1 MRRNIH
7 KLAAFFRL
15 SYKVSPSYIV
25 LVVLNTVIG
34 FLQVLSNVLLPKFL
48 VDELTGAKDI
58 SMLLLFG
65 GLIVLANVF
74 FAFLTNT
81 MKRFM
86 SVKNELVNDR
96 MMRAL
101 GKKIMNVEFSH
112 LETPYYLDLKE
123 RAAFV
128 LTNQGVL
135 SSLVDTA
142 ANTVKN
148 VFTVA
153 GLLVVLLTFSPF
165 LVLFLVFTIVL
176 TVLINASFTKYQT
189 NFFQELIPVNRRY
202 GYYFG
207 LCFDEKLQKDVR
219 LYDMGE
225 MMVHSVARE
234 NNTINTWFS
243 SFWHKLGNIQGLYG
257 IINDLQAAIVY
268 GYTGLRAL
276 SSMLGPQI
284 SLGSFTMYISAA
296 ISFTTAVTQTG
307 EQFVRLWQNLAY
319 LEPFMELMALP
330 DESEQKG
337 EPFPETVASIEFKDV
352 SFCYPG
358 SDKLVLDGISFII
371 HQGEKISVVGLNG
384 AGKTTLVKL
393 LCRLYKPNSGSI
405 LINGRDIFSYDNEGY
420 RARIA
425 AVFQDYKLF
434 DFTIEENVTCG
445 EAGEDSARAMEL
457 IDKVGLKEKIESL
470 PNGMRS
476 LFGKSYD
483 PEGIE
488 MSGGQNQKVAIA
500 RALYKD
506 ASLIIL
512 DEPTSALDPLAEAE
526 IYEHFNALVG
536 EKTALY
542 ISHRMSSS
550 VFCDRVLVIENGAV
564 HDFDKHINL
573 MQKTDS
579 LYYKLFMAQADNY
592 RIETTATG
600 HDQGTQ
606 RAY

>member
-48 VDELTGAKDI
+48 VDELTGARDI

-153 GLLVVLLTFSPF
+153 GLLVLLLTFSPF

-202 GYYFG
+202 GY
-207 LCFDEKLQKDVR
+207 
-219 LYDMGE
+219 
-225 MMVHSVARE
+225 
-234 NNTINTWFS
+234 
-243 SFWHKLGNIQGLYG
+243 
-257 IINDLQAAIVY
+257 
-268 GYTGLRAL
+268 
-276 SSMLGPQI
+276 
-284 SLGSFTMYISAA
+284 
-296 ISFTTAVTQTG
+296 
-307 EQFVRLWQNLAY
+307 
-319 LEPFMELMALP
+319 
-330 DESEQKG
+330 
-337 EPFPETVASIEFKDV
+337 
-352 SFCYPG
+352 
-358 SDKLVLDGISFII
+358 
-371 HQGEKISVVGLNG
+371 
-384 AGKTTLVKL
+384 
-393 LCRLYKPNSGSI
+393 
-405 LINGRDIFSYDNEGY
+405 
-420 RARIA
+420 
-425 AVFQDYKLF
+425 
-434 DFTIEENVTCG
+434 
-445 EAGEDSARAMEL
+445 
-457 IDKVGLKEKIESL
+457 
-470 PNGMRS
+470 
-476 LFGKSYD
+476 
-483 PEGIE
+483 
-488 MSGGQNQKVAIA
+488 
-500 RALYKD
+500 
-506 ASLIIL
+506 
-512 DEPTSALDPLAEAE
+512 
-526 IYEHFNALVG
+526 
-536 EKTALY
+536 
-542 ISHRMSSS
+542 
-550 VFCDRVLVIENGAV
+550 
-564 HDFDKHINL
+564 
-573 MQKTDS
+573 
-579 LYYKLFMAQADNY
+579 
-592 RIETTATG
+592 
-600 HDQGTQ
+600 
-606 RAY
+606 

>member
-1 MRRNIH
+1 MRKNFK

-15 SYKVSPSYIV
+15 SWQVSPSYIF
-25 LVVLNTVIG
+25 LVALNTAVG
-34 FLQVLSNVLLPKFL
+34 FLQMLSNVLLPKYL
-48 VDELTGAKDI
+48 VDELMGAKDI
-58 SMLLLFG
+58 SMLLLWG
-65 GLIVLANVF
+65 GLIVGANVF
-74 FAFLTNT
+74 FAFLNNIL
-81 MKRFM
+81 KRFM
-86 SVKNELVNDR
+86 SVKNELVNDK
-96 MMRAL
+96 MQEAL

-128 LTNQGVL
+128 LVNQGVL
-135 SSLVDTA
+135 PTLVDTA

-153 GLLVVLLTFSPF
+153 GLLAVLLTFSPLLVMF
-165 LVLFLVFTIVL
+165 LVITIVL
-176 TVLINASFTKYQT
+176 TLLVNASFSKYQT
-189 NFFQELIPVNRRY
+189 KFFQELIPVNRRY

-207 LCFDEKLQKDVR
+207 LGFDEKLQKDVR
-219 LYDMGE
+219 LYDMSE
-225 MMVHSVARE
+225 MMVHSVEKE
-234 NNTINTWFS
+234 NDTINAWFS
-243 SFWHKLGNIQGLYG
+243 TFWRKLGGIQGLYG
-257 IINDLQAAIVY
+257 VINDLQAAIVY
-268 GYTGLRAL
+268 GYTGLRAF
-276 SSMLGPQI
+276 SNAFGPQI

-296 ISFTTAVTQTG
+296 ISFTAAVTQTG
-307 EQFVRLWQNLAY
+307 GQFVRLWQNLTY

-337 EPFPETVASIEFKDV
+337 DPFPETVGSIEFRDV
-352 SFCYPG
+352 SFRYPG
-358 SDKLVLDGISFII
+358 SETLVLDGISFKIG
-371 HQGEKISVVGLNG
+371 QGEKISVVGLNG

-393 LCRLYKPNSGSI
+393 LCRLYKPTSGSI
-405 LINGRDIFSYDNEGY
+405 LINGRDIFSYDNESY

-425 AVFQDYKLF
+425 AVFQDYRLF

-445 EAGEDSARAMEL
+445 EAGADTARAMGLLDE
-457 IDKVGLKEKIESL
+457 VGLKGKVESL
-470 PNGMRS
+470 PNGIRS

-536 EKTALY
+536 DKTALY

-564 HDFDKHINL
+564 RDFDTHFNL
-573 MQKTDS
+573 MKKTDS
-579 LYYKLFMAQADNY
+579 LYYKLFMAQAENY
-592 RIETTATG
+592 RTEA
-600 HDQGTQ
+600 
-606 RAY
+606 AAV

>member
-1 MRRNIH
+1 MRKNIN
-7 KLAAFFRL
+7 KLAAFFKL
-15 SYKVSPSYIV
+15 SWQVSPSYVV
-25 LVVLNTVIG
+25 LVVLNTFVG
-34 FLQVLSNVLLPKFL
+34 FLQVLSNVLIPKYL
-48 VDELTGAKDI
+48 VDELTGAMDT
-58 SMLLLFG
+58 SMLLFWG
-65 GLIVLANVF
+65 GLIVCANVF
-74 FAFLTNT
+74 FAFLNNT
-81 MKRFM
+81 LKRFM
-86 SVKNELVNDR
+86 SVKNELVNDK
-96 MMRAL
+96 MQEAL

-128 LTNQGVL
+128 LVNQGVL
-135 SSLVDTA
+135 STLVDTA

-153 GLLVVLLTFSPF
+153 GLLVVLLTFSPI
-165 LVLFLVFTIVL
+165 LVLFLLITIAL
-176 TVLINASFTKYQT
+176 TLVINASFSKYQT
-189 NFFQELIPVNRRY
+189 KFFQELIPVNRRY

-207 LCFDEKLQKDVR
+207 LCFEEKLQKDVR

-225 MMVHSVARE
+225 MMAESVEKE
-234 NNTINTWFS
+234 NNTINTWYS
-243 SFWHKLGNIQGLYG
+243 TFWHKLGNIQGLYG
-257 IINDLQAAIVY
+257 VLNDLQAAIVY
-268 GYTGLRAL
+268 GYTGLRAF
-276 SSMLGPQI
+276 SGALGPQI

-296 ISFTTAVTQTG
+296 ISFTAAVTQTG

-337 EPFPETVASIEFKDV
+337 APFPETVASIEFKDV
-352 SFCYPG
+352 SFRYPG
-358 SDKLVLDGISFII
+358 SDKLVLDGISFTI

-405 LINGRDIFSYDNEGY
+405 LINGRDIFSYDNESY

-445 EAGEDSARAMEL
+445 EAGADTARAMEL
-457 IDKVGLKEKIESL
+457 INKVGLKEKIESL
-470 PNGMRS
+470 PNGIRS

-488 MSGGQNQKVAIA
+488 MSGGQNQKVAIS

-526 IYEHFNALVG
+526 VYEHFNALVG
-536 EKTALY
+536 SKTALY

-564 HDFDKHINL
+564 RDFDTHFNL

-579 LYYKLFMAQADNY
+579 LYYKLFMAQAENY
-592 RIETTATG
+592 RIKTAAIG
-600 HDQGTQ
+600 HEG
-606 RAY
+606 

>member
-15 SYKVSPSYIV
+15 SWQVSPSYVV
-25 LVVLNTVIG
+25 LVVLNTFVG
-34 FLQVLSNVLLPKFL
+34 FLQVLSNVLMPKYL
-48 VDELTGAKDI
+48 VDELTGAMDT
-58 SMLLLFG
+58 SMLLFWG
-65 GLIVLANVF
+65 GLIVFANVF
-74 FAFLTNT
+74 FAFLNNT
-81 MKRFM
+81 LKRLM
-86 SVKNELVNDR
+86 SVKNELVNDK
-96 MMRAL
+96 MMEAL

-128 LTNQGVL
+128 LANQGVL
-135 SSLVDTA
+135 SSLVDTV
-142 ANTVKN
+142 ANTIKN

-153 GLLVVLLTFSPF
+153 GLLVVLLTFSPL
-165 LVLFLVFTIVL
+165 LVLFLVLTIAL
-176 TVLINASFTKYQT
+176 TILINASFTKYQT
-189 NFFQELIPVNRRY
+189 KFFQELIPVNRRY

-207 LCFDEKLQKDVR
+207 LCFEEKLQKDVR
-219 LYDMGE
+219 LYNMGG
-225 MMVHSVARE
+225 MMVESVEKE

-243 SFWHKLGNIQGLYG
+243 TFWHKLGNIQGLYG

-268 GYTGLRAL
+268 GYTGLRAF
-276 SSMLGPQI
+276 SGALGPQI

-296 ISFTTAVTQTG
+296 ISFTAAVTQTG
-307 EQFVRLWQNLAY
+307 EQLVRLWQNLAY

-337 EPFPETVASIEFKDV
+337 AAFPETVTSIEFKDV
-352 SFCYPG
+352 SFRYPG
-358 SDKLVLDGISFII
+358 SDKLVLDGISFTI

-405 LINGRDIFSYDNEGY
+405 LINGQDIFSYDNESY
-420 RARIA
+420 RTRIA

-434 DFTIEENVTCG
+434 DFTIEENITCG
-445 EAGEDSARAMEL
+445 EAGADTARAMEFL
-457 IDKVGLKEKIESL
+457 DKVGLTEKVESL
-470 PNGMRS
+470 PNGIRS

-536 EKTALY
+536 AKTALY

-564 HDFDKHINL
+564 RDFDTHFNL

-579 LYYKLFMAQADNY
+579 LYYKLFMAQAENY
-592 RIETTATG
+592 RIETAAIG
-600 HDQGTQ
+600 HEG
-606 RAY
+606 